1 MMCIRIPKWRPIGGK
16 LEVTS
21 GNKWRYASGKNYSGG
36 PLRFVKRNV
45 ISLDHNPHRTLDRAL
60 PRRPK
65 RADARRNYD
74 KVVAAAREAF
84 AERGDA
90 TSLEEI
96 ARRAGVGIGTLYRN
110 FPNRQALLEAVY
122 VDEVESL
129 CRSAAEFEDSPPWDA
144 FSAWMHR
151 LVGYLAT
158 KQALAHE
165 LLEYLDR
172 DAPLFKTC
180 RESLLSAGEP
190 CSNAPSEPT
199 RFAPT
204 QTSGTSS
211 RWSVG
216 SPRSLAPSRT
226 RSSTSSTIAL
236 DGLRYRASPS

>member
-1 MMCIRIPKWRPIGGK
+1 MSTTETLEQAIPHK
-16 LEVTS
+16 
-21 GNKWRYASGKNYSGG
+21 
-36 PLRFVKRNV
+36 
-45 ISLDHNPHRTLDRAL
+45 
-60 PRRPK
+60 PK

-110 FPNRQALLEAVY
+110 FPNRQTLLEAVY

-129 CRSAAEFEDSPPWDA
+129 CRSAAEFESLPPWDA
-144 FSAWMHR
+144 FSAWVHR

-172 DAPLFKTC
+172 DALLFKTC
-180 RESLLSAGEP
+180 RQSLMTAGQPLLDRAQQAKVVRADTSLMDIIQMVGGIAKIPTAEP
-190 CSNAPSEPT
+190 HQIEHI
-199 RFAPT
+199 
-204 QTSGTSS
+204 
-211 RWSVG
+211 
-216 SPRSLAPSRT
+216 L
-226 RSSTSSTIAL
+226 TIAL
-236 DGLRYRASPS
+236 DGLRHRPPEL